1 MEFHVCSP
9 QCQSH
14 SDYASTRADSLWRA
28 PPHTP
33 GILQHAMQLRTEVV
47 DISGWTVVSVFG
59 ELDVATAPELR
70 EQLIELVNQGRSR
83 LVLDLGGVDFLDSTG
98 LGMIVSALKRAR
110 THGGDLRLVSTE
122 SRITR
127 LFEIT
132 GLDRAVPLLP
142 TVDAAVAGG

>member
-1 MEFHVCSP
+1 
-9 QCQSH
+9 
-14 SDYASTRADSLWRA
+14 
-28 PPHTP
+28 
-33 GILQHAMQLRTEVV
+33 
-47 DISGWTVVSVFG
+47 
-59 ELDVATAPELR
+59 
-70 EQLIELVNQGRSR
+70 
-83 LVLDLGGVDFLDSTG
+83 
-98 LGMIVSALKRAR
+98 MIVSALKRAR